1 MSNDSILMIL
11 VIGGVAG
18 WLAGLI
24 LRGTGYGIIGDVVVG
39 LIGAFLGN
47 WLVRTL
53 HVSVNLGNPSV
64 NQVAV
69 SVVGAVL
76 LMLIIGMLRPR
87 SFRERFSDIWRRR

>member
-53 HVSVNLGNPSV
+53 HVAVNLGNPSV

>member
-1 MSNDSILMIL
+1 
-11 VIGGVAG
+11 
-18 WLAGLI
+18 